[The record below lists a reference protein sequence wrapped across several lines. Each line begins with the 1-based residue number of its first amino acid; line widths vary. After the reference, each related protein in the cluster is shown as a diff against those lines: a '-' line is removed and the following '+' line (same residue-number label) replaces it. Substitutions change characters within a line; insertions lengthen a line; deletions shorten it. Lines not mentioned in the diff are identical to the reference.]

1 MQERKKKLGINQQN
15 CSQTSGTGRG
25 SLLNLTKVHIKWI
38 NENEPGKEW
47 YYTECYD
54 DYLDLITTDESSGG
68 KSEAESHNDYA
79 PHEITYLNFFS

>member
-1 MQERKKKLGINQQN
+1 M
-15 CSQTSGTGRG
+15 
-25 SLLNLTKVHIKWI
+25 LNLTKAHIKWT
-38 NENEPGKEW
+38 NENEHGKEW

-79 PHEITYLNFFS
+79 PHEITYLNFFFIIVHEILYHIICQYILQNVKIS